1 MQRELKKKKCYLV
14 KDINR
19 LRQNF
24 SLTQSPET
32 EQLFK
37 KCTLDM
43 YWKRGFEDGK
53 EAMTEIIGASEKP
66 RKALEVLKTVYI
78 KYIL

>member
-1 MQRELKKKKCYLV
+1 
-14 KDINR
+14 
-19 LRQNF
+19 
-24 SLTQSPET
+24 
-32 EQLFK
+32 
-37 KCTLDM
+37 M